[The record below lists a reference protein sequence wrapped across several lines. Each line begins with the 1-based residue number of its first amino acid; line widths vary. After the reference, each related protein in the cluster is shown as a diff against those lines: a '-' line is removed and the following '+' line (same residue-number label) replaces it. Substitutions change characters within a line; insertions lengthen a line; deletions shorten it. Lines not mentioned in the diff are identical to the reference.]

1 MGRERRVGD
10 PDGPSEKFW
19 EDHYRGRA
27 KRPSV
32 RPGAVLAEVAGPLT
46 PGSALD
52 LGCGEGGDAVW
63 LATRGWRVTAVDVSE
78 TALERAAE
86 HAAQAGVG
94 DRVNVARH
102 DLGRSFPEG
111 EFDLVSAQYLHSP
124 VESFAEERVLRRAAD
139 AVASGGLLLVVGHA
153 SVAPW
158 SWNRDRDVRFPTP
171 GEVLGSIGLD
181 MGLWDVE
188 ILDSPEREA
197 TGPGGETA
205 TVTDNVVALKRL
217 SR

>member
-1 MGRERRVGD
+1 MDRERRIGD

-19 EDHYRGRA
+19 EDHYRGRK
-27 KRPSV
+27 KRRSV
-32 RPGAVLAEVAGPLT
+32 RPGAVLAGVAGPLT

-63 LATRGWRVTAVDVSE
+63 LATQGWRVTAVDVSE

-86 HAAQAGVG
+86 HAAEAGVG
-94 DRVNVARH
+94 DRVALAKH
-102 DLGRSFPEG
+102 DLDRSFPEG

-124 VESFAEERVLRRAAD
+124 VELFAEERVLRAAAD

-171 GEVLGSIGLD
+171 REVVDSIGLD
-181 MGLWDVE
+181 MGSWDVE

-197 TGPGGETA
+197 TGPSGETA

-217 SR
+217 AR

>member
-1 MGRERRVGD
+1 MGRELHAGD
-10 PDGPSEKFW
+10 PYGPSERFW
-19 EDHYRGRA
+19 EDHYRGRE

-32 RPGAVLAEVAGPLT
+32 RPGAVLREVAGPLE

-78 TALERAAE
+78 TALKRTKE
-86 HAAQAGVG
+86 HAAKAGVG
-94 DRVNVARH
+94 DRVDVVRH
-102 DLGRSFPEG
+102 DLGQSFPEG
-111 EFDLVSAQYLHSP
+111 EFDLVSVQFLHSP
-124 VESFAEERVLRRAAD
+124 VESFDEGRVLRRAAD
-139 AVASGGLLLVVGHA
+139 AVAFGGLLLVVGHA

-158 SWNRDRDVRFPTP
+158 SWNQGRDVRFPTP

-181 MGLWDVE
+181 MQLWDVE

-205 TVTDNVVALKRL
+205 TVKDNVVALRRL

>member
-1 MGRERRVGD
+1 MGRERRIGD

-19 EDHYRGRA
+19 EDHYRGREM
-27 KRPSV
+27 RRSV
-32 RPGAVLAEVAGPLT
+32 RPGAVLAEVVGPLA

-52 LGCGEGGDAVW
+52 RGCGEGGDAVW

-78 TALERAAE
+78 TALERTAE
-86 HAAQAGVG
+86 HAAEAVVG
-94 DRVNVARH
+94 DRVDLSRR

-111 EFDLVSAQYLHSP
+111 KFDLVSAQYLHSP

-158 SWNRDRDVRFPTP
+158 SWNRDRDVRFPAP
-171 GEVLGSIGLD
+171 REVLDSIGLD
-181 MGLWDVE
+181 MEFWDVE
-188 ILDSPEREA
+188 ILGSPQREA
-197 TGPGGETA
+197 TGPSGETA
-205 TVTDNVVALKRL
+205 TVTDNVIALRRL